1 MDAGKIPRQAHG
13 IVPGLNAHTGEKTRM
28 DIDVKEV
35 GTVTVVAPRG
45 DVDMA
50 VADDVR
56 LKLTELVDR
65 GNLRLVLD
73 LGAVMYIDS
82 SGLGALVAAMKHAR
96 AAGGDLKVC
105 ALESDVKSLF
115 EMTRLTKVISVHST
129 RQDAVA
135 AWG

>member
-1 MDAGKIPRQAHG
+1 
-13 IVPGLNAHTGEKTRM
+13 M
-28 DIDVKEV
+28 DIDVREV

-56 LKLTELVDR
+56 VRLTELVDR
-65 GNLRLVLD
+65 GRSRLVLD

-96 AAGGDLKVC
+96 AAGGDIKVC
-105 ALESDVKSLF
+105 ALETDVRALF
-115 EMTRLTKVISVHST
+115 EMTRLNKVLAVHANA
-129 RQDAVA
+129 QEAIA

>member
-1 MDAGKIPRQAHG
+1 
-13 IVPGLNAHTGEKTRM
+13 M

-35 GTVTVVAPRG
+35 GKVTVVAPRG

-56 LKLTELVDR
+56 VRLTELVDR
-65 GNLRLVLD
+65 GRARLVLD
-73 LGAVMYIDS
+73 LAAVMYIDS

-96 AAGGDLKVC
+96 AAGGDIKVC
-105 ALESDVKSLF
+105 ALENDVRSLF
-115 EMTRLTKVISVHST
+115 EMTRLNKVLAVHAT
-129 RQDAVA
+129 RQEAIA